1 MILPLKTLYAGAYI
15 GGTATTSYN
24 AKLPTI
30 PIPDM
35 DNFPLVQAL
44 PREYLRQLP
53 PLNWE
58 MLPSVAIPPLMEWPI
73 ISHISNITTMI
84 PYNLTSQ
91 LLQIAYFILE
101 YLFWVGC
108 TILFSFAQRTD
119 VSTNILII
127 STIFVMTSIVN
138 FSEIPNSFTSLM
150 LQIVYFISELLLWIA
165 GIILSSLARSLARR
179 TDISSISTISYNF
192 LRNLVNGTPADPA
205 DDNKWA
211 DIEEHTNIASSP
223 SATIEE
229 VGEDKSSD
237 SDESTTSGGAND
249 EPETTNSTNPDIS
262 DLLAQIPVAPDDDN
276 KKASNE
282 ENTSITSSPPAASGE
297 VGKDKTSGDMNDESD
312 ATDPANPEDQNASGL
327 DEGQWQT
334 LHPAGLGNEFD
345 FDMGSERMD
354 CS

>member
-1 MILPLKTLYAGAYI
+1 M
-15 GGTATTSYN
+15 
-24 AKLPTI
+24 
-30 PIPDM
+30 
-35 DNFPLVQAL
+35 
-44 PREYLRQLP
+44 
-53 PLNWE
+53 
-58 MLPSVAIPPLMEWPI
+58 
-73 ISHISNITTMI
+73 
-84 PYNLTSQ
+84 
-91 LLQIAYFILE
+91 
-101 YLFWVGC
+101 
-108 TILFSFAQRTD
+108 
-119 VSTNILII
+119 
-127 STIFVMTSIVN
+127 
-138 FSEIPNSFTSLM
+138 
-150 LQIVYFISELLLWIA
+150 
-165 GIILSSLARSLARR
+165 
-179 TDISSISTISYNF
+179 
-192 LRNLVNGTPADPA
+192 
-205 DDNKWA
+205 
-211 DIEEHTNIASSP
+211 
-223 SATIEE
+223 
-229 VGEDKSSD
+229 GEDKSSD